1 LLRQV
6 VSKLRGLQTR
16 MTESA
21 TKLAERLNPKSFQLR
36 PSDEG
41 GADDERKKWLAGW
54 ATKTAKVQE
63 EIEPLLYEY
72 FGLIGQEQALVEDT
86 WNIFDRSDTPGTIDT
101 PMPTLEPLD
110 GAGLDPYAG
119 MLAETLREWS
129 REKKLALSLTAG
141 VNEELGLAVLKV
153 EQTKTGGVFRTA
165 PLSKELAEA
174 VKRIEEGATTSHGS
188 LAYLRDETWWFDG
201 PRIFISKPALRGR
214 WTRTAALNDSADLY
228 AAIQLSR
235 QS

>member
-1 LLRQV
+1 
-6 VSKLRGLQTR
+6 
-16 MTESA
+16 M
-21 TKLAERLNPKSFQLR
+21 
-36 PSDEG
+36 
-41 GADDERKKWLAGW
+41 
-54 ATKTAKVQE
+54 
-63 EIEPLLYEY
+63 
-72 FGLIGQEQALVEDT
+72 EDT
-86 WNIFDRSDTPGTIDT
+86 WSIFDRSDTPGTIDT

-110 GAGLDPYAG
+110 AAGLDPYAG

-141 VNEELGLAVLKV
+141 VNEELGLAVLKI

-174 VKRIEEGATTSHGS
+174 VKHIEEGATTSNGS
-188 LAYLRDETWWFDG
+188 LVYLRDETWWFDG
-201 PRIFISKPALRGR
+201 PRIFIAKPALRGR